1 MDDKLINTYMNMLAN
16 RVNELNLENI
26 LLKSKLT
33 IANEQIKE
41 LQPEPSRVDG
51 DSNKTKTK

>member
-1 MDDKLINTYMNMLAN
+1 MDDKLINTYVNMLASKT
-16 RVNELNLENI
+16 NELNLENI

-41 LQPEPSRVDG
+41 LQAAQSKLDG
-51 DSNKTKTK
+51 DNNKTKTK

>member
-1 MDDKLINTYMNMLAN
+1 MNMLAN
-16 RVNELNLENI
+16 KVNELNLENI

-33 IANEQIKE
+33 IANEQVKE
-41 LQPEPSRVDG
+41 LQAAQSKIDG

>member
-1 MDDKLINTYMNMLAN
+1 MEDKLINTYMNMLAN
-16 RVNELNLENI
+16 KVNELNLENI

-33 IANEQIKE
+33 IANEQVKE
-41 LQPEPSRVDG
+41 LQAAQSKIDG